1 MILKKIFSKDGK
13 NVKFE
18 PNHELLKRYAH
29 SSVDF
34 EAKPVEEQKLLSIFY
49 ANNYDLI
56 TRIDEDLS
64 LSVSATKMKMTD
76 IDKGIALCNESITA
90 FEQAKTDYSNISG
103 GDIYFNDIWENS
115 LSESGAP
122 ISEIDNI
129 KKLLQDLK
137 YNYYEKK
144 AEFEENKKVIT
155 DMENKLIEI
164 ISSNPGIRQSEIYE
178 MFEEQFKNDI
188 RLILFHRSRE
198 KRISRLRS
206 LNTYRLYYKKD

>member
-90 FEQAKTDYSNISG
+90 C
-103 GDIYFNDIWENS
+103 
-115 LSESGAP
+115 
-122 ISEIDNI
+122 
-129 KKLLQDLK
+129 LLYTSD
-137 YNYYEKK
+137 
-144 AEFEENKKVIT
+144 AA
-155 DMENKLIEI
+155 D
-164 ISSNPGIRQSEIYE
+164 
-178 MFEEQFKNDI
+178 D
-188 RLILFHRSRE
+188 
-198 KRISRLRS
+198 
-206 LNTYRLYYKKD
+206 